1 MPRNPAP
8 KAKKPKEEP
17 NLRKEPETSD
27 WSGDDANPAE
37 DVKEAADRIVSDT
50 GLNINP
56 GVERGAPDVTEEPK
70 LIKEQPPAPPVQVIE
85 RRIET
90 VIVEIP
96 LGETPHRI
104 RQVHLNL
111 LLNKDHAQTFARL
124 RQGLRDKGERTE
136 DGRKVD
142 TTPDVVR
149 WLLEQFASC

>member
-85 RRIET
+85 RRIELVT
-90 VIVEIP
+90 VKIP
-96 LGETPHRI
+96 LGEPPR
-104 RQVHLNL
+104 RFNQVHLEAL
-111 LLNKDHAQTFARL
+111 LYGDHAHTWARL
-124 RQGLRDKGERTE
+124 RQALRDKDARTA
-136 DGRKVD
+136 DGREVKSG
-142 TTPDVVR
+142 PDILR
-149 WLLEQFASC
+149 WMLEQFSAK